1 MDNNEIINLKEIV
14 NDERTRQQDDLENV
28 AISKKYAILDRVLER
43 AKRFGVDVPQV
54 VLEEIGD
61 LVMSVPGAVAVT
73 TRRTSNPTIVK
84 HDDMAILEYK
94 LEKADRSK
102 TNKPYLLSI
111 WFIRP
116 EQNNKSVRAVRMEKW
131 ILGKGV
137 PFVPEVMKRLDENKD
152 VTIYVY
158 RDVRSFAL
166 QVARL
171 EEFSDDDFV
180 GQNVKNCRFSKNTAV
195 GLVKNNIVI
204 IYAPAWMFDKSTW
217 TFYVR

>member
-54 VLEEIGD
+54 VLEEIGH

-73 TRRTSNPTIVK
+73 TRRTSNPTTVK
-84 HDDMAILEYK
+84 CDEAILEYK

-102 TNKPYLLSI
+102 TNKPYLLSV
-111 WFIRP
+111 WFIKP

-137 PFVPEVMKRLDENKD
+137 PFVSEVMKRLDENKD

-166 QVARL
+166 EVAKL
-171 EEFSDDDFV
+171 EGFSDDDFV
-180 GQNVKNCRFSKNTAV
+180 GQKVKNCRFYKSTAV
-195 GLVKNNIVI
+195 GIVKNNVVI
-204 IYAPAWMFDKSTW
+204 IYAPAWMFNKSTW